1 MISVKDLSFSYG
13 KKRILSGLSF
23 SAGPGECVA
32 IIGSNGSGKSTTLS
46 LITGALKPAAGEIA
60 VTGKIGFIPQGT
72 ALFEDMT
79 VEDNLRFFAGLFH
92 AEVPSVLPFDLNKDR
107 KKRVSKLS
115 GGRKKQV
122 SIAAALLGD
131 PENIL
136 LDEPAAGLDLVYQ
149 QQLIDLLFQLKA
161 AGRTILYVG
170 HNPFEYAAV
179 FDRLVFLGKDGP
191 RYFSRNDFGGNETDI
206 GLVAGRI
213 SEYFKSHYD
222 TKEFKEGDI
231 S

>member
-1 MISVKDLSFSYG
+1 MITVSDLAFSYG
-13 KKRILSGLSF
+13 KKTILNGLSF

-46 LITGALKPAAGEIA
+46 LITGALKPERGTISVE
-60 VTGKIGFIPQGT
+60 GRIGFIPQGT

-92 AEVPSVLPFDLNKDR
+92 ASVPKSLPFGLSGDL

-131 PENIL
+131 PENLL

-149 QQLIDLLFQLKA
+149 QQLIDLLYELKK
-161 AGRTILYVG
+161 AGRAILYVG
-170 HNPFEYAAV
+170 HNPLEYASV
-179 FDRLVFLGKDGP
+179 FDRLVLLGQNAP
-191 RYFSRNDFGGNETDI
+191 VCFSREDFGGSETDV
-206 GLVAGRI
+206 GLIAGRI
-213 SEYFKSHYD
+213 SEYFKKHYEL
-222 TKEFKEGDI
+222 KP
-231 S
+231 